1 MKLDLD
7 KINTFMKLKDMNI
20 GFSTLS
26 TVAKLKETDQINNA
40 QIWSFYNGVIQ
51 FVSTIARKLYIL
63 EL

>member
-26 TVAKLKETDQINNA
+26 TVTKLKETDQINNA